1 MDPLV
6 PLSYSS
12 YLTNTTNHLS
22 LIWAIVV
29 LLLGSAFFSAVGTCC
44 NRVRMKV
51 KAEDGKKSAKLT
63 LKILNRYDQS
73 LISILIGNNI
83 VNIVSSSLATLI
95 ALSLISDEGVATMVS
110 TVVMTIIVFMFG
122 EIIPKNIAKAN
133 ADKLA
138 QILSYPLAV
147 IYVIIYPIMQIFN
160 FILWIFKK
168 IFRIKENVNTLTED
182 EFKDI
187 VVYGEEEGLIDGEES
202 DIIQAAVDFNDI
214 TVKSILTPKEKI
226 VALDYNKLSKNEI
239 LKRIDNIQFSR
250 LPVYEQKYDNIV
262 GILNIRKFLKLAIN
276 SKKFA
281 LKQSISDVIKVLDT
295 TSLNEMIEIFKNKKN
310 HMAIVYNDANELV
323 GLVTMEDVLEE
334 LVGETKKELSI
345 KGGNK

>member
-1 MDPLV
+1 
-6 PLSYSS
+6 
-12 YLTNTTNHLS
+12 
-22 LIWAIVV
+22 
-29 LLLGSAFFSAVGTCC
+29 
-44 NRVRMKV
+44 
-51 KAEDGKKSAKLT
+51 
-63 LKILNRYDQS
+63 
-73 LISILIGNNI
+73 
-83 VNIVSSSLATLI
+83 
-95 ALSLISDEGVATMVS
+95 MVS

-310 HMAIVYNDANELV
+310 HMQIVYNDANDL
-323 GLVTMEDVLEE
+323 
-334 LVGETKKELSI
+334 
-345 KGGNK
+345 